1 VIVEKVP
8 VAPVGPVTEPPA
20 ATRSGG
26 HAARQ
31 PPVQTDP
38 VLVSDDS
45 VYRVMPFGPTRK
57 DPSDAPEPDVS
68 TTLAGGV
75 GVAVGD
81 GVAVGAIEAA
91 GLGDA

>member
-1 VIVEKVP
+1 
-8 VAPVGPVTEPPA
+8 
-20 ATRSGG
+20 
-26 HAARQ
+26 
-31 PPVQTDP
+31 
-38 VLVSDDS
+38 
-45 VYRVMPFGPTRK
+45 MPFGPTRN
-57 DPSDAPEPDVS
+57 DPSDAPEPVVS